1 MTKRKGPSITFA
13 DTGVHVEH
21 RGRVLDLPVYES
33 EEADA
38 LIELDGVTHY
48 ADGTEIELDDLNA
61 ILDAIEEAA
70 EEDGLTIEFD

>member
-1 MTKRKGPSITFA
+1 MTKRKGPSVIFT
-13 DTGVHVEH
+13 DTGVRVEY

-33 EEADA
+33 EDADA

-48 ADGTEIELDDLNA
+48 ADGTEIELDDLTT

-70 EEDGLTIEFD
+70 EDDGLTIEFD

>member
-1 MTKRKGPSITFA
+1 MSKRKGPSITFT

-33 EEADA
+33 EVADA
-38 LIELDGVTHY
+38 LIALDGVTHY
-48 ADGTEIELDDLNA
+48 ADGTEIELDDLKA
-61 ILDAIEEAA
+61 ILEAIEEAA

>member
-1 MTKRKGPSITFA
+1 MAKRKGPSVTFT

-38 LIELDGVTHY
+38 LIALDGVTHY
-48 ADGTEIELDDLNA
+48 ADGTEIELDDLTA

-70 EEDGLTIEFD
+70 EEDGLSLEFD

>member
-1 MTKRKGPSITFA
+1 MSKRKGPSITFT
-13 DTGVHVEH
+13 DTGVHVEY

-33 EEADA
+33 EEADV

-48 ADGTEIELDDLNA
+48 ADGTDIELEDLTA

-70 EEDGLTIEFD
+70 EDDGLIIEFD

>member
-1 MTKRKGPSITFA
+1 MSKRKGPSITFT
-13 DTGVHVEH
+13 DTGVRVEY

-33 EEADA
+33 EDADA

-48 ADGTEIELDDLNA
+48 ADGTEIELDDLTT

-70 EEDGLTIEFD
+70 EDDGLTIEFD